1 MNDGIKPNSF
11 WSDHVFGDIAATPIV
26 KRKALPK
33 AGRRMTRAESRKHA
47 NAKYGEAFRKLAQD
61 ERKAKK

>member
-1 MNDGIKPNSF
+1 L
-11 WSDHVFGDIAATPIV
+11 VLVAPIV

-33 AGRRMTRAESRKHA
+33 PGRKMTRAESRKRA
-47 NAKYGEAFRKLAQD
+47 DAKYGEAFRKLAQD